1 MKYDSKVHHYL
12 SHPYHCPLLILD
24 GRTHHGLGF
33 VPSQGVNIRIEP
45 ENGEMVK
52 IILISS
58 IFLMENV

>member
-24 GRTHHGLGF
+24 GRTHHSLGF

-45 ENGEMVK
+45 EMIK
-52 IILISS
+52 W
-58 IFLMENV
+58 